1 MHDKLTPLRLVL
13 LAGLLGYFA
22 FLVSRPQE
30 EPLAVQENP
39 PAPTASAKPAPT
51 PANCQGQIEQV
62 TQSRYEIRLK
72 IGGAAQRILVYTDQG
87 NITASTLE
95 TGSAGEYRIR
105 TPGPATAVQLDDCP
119 VLNLR

>member
-13 LAGLLGYFA
+13 LVGLAGYFA
-22 FLVSRPQE
+22 FLLSQPQE
-30 EPLAVQENP
+30 APLVVQENS
-39 PAPTASAKPAPT
+39 PAPAASAKPAPT

-62 TQSRYEIRLK
+62 TQSSYEIRLK
-72 IGGAAQRILVYTDQG
+72 IGGAAERILVYTDQG
-87 NITASTLE
+87 NITTSTVE
-95 TGSAGEYRIR
+95 AGSASEYRIR